1 MTKILDSVLLAQLSD
16 LITTKM
22 GLYFPQER
30 WHDLERGL
38 IAAADSNNFVD
49 GNGTVDLHA
58 YAHALVAAALTP
70 SQIESLAA
78 HLTIGE
84 TYFFREKPTFHALRE
99 YVLPELIHARRATM
113 QQLRVWSAGC
123 CTGEEAYSSAILLNQ
138 LLPDRADWVL
148 NIVATDINPRF
159 LRRAEEGI
167 YGEWSFRDVPAMIKA
182 HYFTQTNTG
191 RWEILPAIKR
201 QVKFSTLNLVD
212 DSYPSRQNNIA
223 ALDVILCR
231 NVLMYFSREQA
242 KRVVRKLYDSLVE
255 GGWLIVSMGEASH
268 ELFADFE
275 MVHFPNAILYRK
287 RSEMR
292 PFATSIADHW
302 QRQKPA
308 EGATASSP
316 SRAPMAVP
324 TPSVMPSATP
334 SIAPILPSQN
344 HPRQARQRDAG
355 LHSQEAEARGG
366 QDTPETV
373 APDTVMPD
381 DAAALAQLAYQYAD
395 LGQLDAA
402 LAWCNRSLAL
412 DSLNLRAHYLYA
424 MIQQARGEIEEA
436 IQALQRT
443 IYLHPTF
450 IMAHLGLG
458 TLARQ
463 QGKTRQADKH
473 FTNLLTLL
481 QEYQPQELLPESDG
495 LTAGELAE
503 MVRATSPH
511 LAASTTLPHNK
522 PQTESAR

>member
-16 LITTKM
+16 LIATKM
-22 GLYFPQER
+22 GLYFPEER

-58 YAHALVAAALTP
+58 YAHALVAAAMTP

-113 QQLRVWSAGC
+113 RQLRVWSAGC

-182 HYFTQTNTG
+182 HYFTQTDTG

-231 NVLMYFSREQA
+231 NVLMYFSQEQA

-268 ELFADFE
+268 QLFADFE

-287 RSEMR
+287 RSEMC
-292 PFATSIADHW
+292 PFATSIAVHW
-302 QRQKPA
+302 QSQKPA
-308 EGATASSP
+308 EEATASSL
-316 SRAPMAVP
+316 SRAPMH
-324 TPSVMPSATP
+324 
-334 SIAPILPSQN
+334 PSQD
-344 HPRQARQRDAG
+344 HLRQASQ
-355 LHSQEAEARGG
+355 QEAGEQGG
-366 QDTPETV
+366 QGTPDTTRPATV
-373 APDTVMPD
+373 APE

-395 LGQLDAA
+395 QGQLDTA

-436 IQALQRT
+436 IQALQRAL
-443 IYLHPTF
+443 YLHPTF

-463 QGKTRQADKH
+463 QGKTRQADRH

-481 QEYQPQELLPESDG
+481 QEYQPQELVPESDG

-503 MVRATSPH
+503 MIRATSPH
-511 LAASTTLPHNK
+511 LAAPTTLPHNK